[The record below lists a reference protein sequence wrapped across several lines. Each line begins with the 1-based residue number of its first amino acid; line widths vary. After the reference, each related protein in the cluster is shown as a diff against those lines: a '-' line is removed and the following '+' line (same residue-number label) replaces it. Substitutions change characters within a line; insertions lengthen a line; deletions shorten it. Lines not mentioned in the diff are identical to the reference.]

1 MATNNLFDG
10 ITIDWGFTAADIFS
24 NGMALV
30 GSLAVF
36 VLLGIAIMYAPK
48 LIDLI
53 RTAVR

>member
-1 MATNNLFDG
+1 MAENNLFEG